1 MGKITRRKPI
11 IIVPDGYWLSS
22 YNNIE
27 WIYKESDAK
36 RNTRNKTL

>member
-1 MGKITRRKPI
+1 MGKTIRRKQI

-36 RNTRNKTL
+36 RTKRNKTL